1 MTADSSA
8 NLIEK
13 LTKLEI
19 EIALL
24 WEQISKLKK
33 VGTDFLSR
41 LLDDEYHVIIQV
53 DQMSK
58 YGFIYDIGLRKD
70 TKKRAKKKLK
80 EHRIEILDETGNM
93 LRVRIPCEVIDLIAI
108 LE

>member
-1 MTADSSA
+1 MTTDSSA
-8 NLIEK
+8 NLIER

-33 VGTDFLSR
+33 AGIDFLSR

-58 YGFIYDIGLRKD
+58 YGFIYDIGLRKG
-70 TKKRAKKKLK
+70 TKKKAKKKLK
-80 EHRIEILDETGNM
+80 EHKIEILDETGNM
-93 LRVRIPCEVIDLIAI
+93 LRVRIPCEVIDLITI